1 MTAWESSF
9 SFLVHAI
16 RKGRLQALRSKL
28 DRTSRRPDD
37 QTKLKHEPYL
47 SPLRR
52 LMCHNRFIRW
62 LIWRTNQTAE
72 WRELTIISSTFIL
85 SIFFFHLM
93 KKKREN
99 MVTQQK
105 QRRENLKN
113 FLEKIAELISIQGLH
128 SIYRWRRSWTT
139 SNSIF
144 QSPKVGPRP

>member
-1 MTAWESSF
+1 
-9 SFLVHAI
+9 
-16 RKGRLQALRSKL
+16 
-28 DRTSRRPDD
+28 
-37 QTKLKHEPYL
+37 
-47 SPLRR
+47 
-52 LMCHNRFIRW
+52 MCHNRFIRW

-128 SIYRWRRSWTT
+128 SIYRWRRS
-139 SNSIF
+139 
-144 QSPKVGPRP
+144 